1 MPINLET
8 VPGLVEAARAGNL
21 VPFIGAGISCQAK
34 TSDDRNFPTW
44 EKLIKEMAGRAC
56 IQGMIGNEE
65 REEIGRLVD
74 RGRHLM
80 AAQHLKDTAVFEEVI
95 KERFDPEGAEPGVIH
110 TELFNLGASLI
121 VTTNYDKLLEEA
133 YCNKHKR
140 YPTVV
145 TFEKAHDVVFNLRG
159 DKRKSPLIFKIHG
172 TVDDPR
178 NVVLA
183 EKDYRKLIYKEPG
196 YRTVL
201 SAIFVTKVVL
211 MLGFSFTDPELT
223 VLTESLRDAFQ
234 HTSTPDYIV
243 LPAGK
248 KGSVE
253 KRRLRMDFGL
263 HVIEYDENNREVELL
278 DLVRQLAKIVAESRG
293 LRPEAVKTADASI
306 AVL

>member
-1 MPINLET
+1 
-8 VPGLVEAARAGNL
+8 
-21 VPFIGAGISCQAK
+21 
-34 TSDDRNFPTW
+34 
-44 EKLIKEMAGRAC
+44 
-56 IQGMIGNEE
+56 MIGNEE

>member
-1 MPINLET
+1 MPINIET
-8 VPGLVEAARAGNL
+8 IPGLVEAARVGSL

-34 TSDDRNFPTW
+34 TADKRNFPTW

-56 IQGMIGNEE
+56 SQGMLPVEE
-65 REEIGRLVD
+65 KEEIERLVD

-95 KERFDPEGAEPGVIH
+95 TERFDPEDAEPGLIH
-110 TELFNLGASLI
+110 TELFNLNASLI
-121 VTTNYDKLLEEA
+121 VTTNYDELLEQA
-133 YCNKHKR
+133 YCNKYKK

-145 TFEKAHDVVFNLRG
+145 TFEKAQDVVFNLRG
-159 DKRKSPLIFKIHG
+159 DKKKSPLIFKIHG
-172 TVDDPR
+172 TVRDPR

-183 EKDYRKLIYKEPG
+183 EKDYRKLTYQQPG

-223 VLTESLRDAFQ
+223 VLTESLRDALQ

-243 LPAGK
+243 LPAGR

-253 KRRLRMDFGL
+253 KRRLRLDFGL
-263 HVIEYDENNREVELL
+263 HVIEYDEKNREAELL
-278 DLVRQLAKIVAESRG
+278 DLVRQLAKVVADARG
-293 LRPEAVKTADASI
+293 SSPEAVKTAAL
-306 AVL
+306 V

>member
-1 MPINLET
+1 MPIDLAT
-8 VPGLVEAARAGNL
+8 VPGLVDAARAGNM

-34 TSDDRNFPTW
+34 TADKRNFPTW

-56 IQGMIGNEE
+56 SQGMLPVEE
-65 REEIGRLVD
+65 KEEIERLVD

-95 KERFDPEGAEPGVIH
+95 KERFDPEDAEPGLIH
-110 TELFNLGASLI
+110 GELFDLKASLI
-121 VTTNYDKLLEEA
+121 VTTNYDKLLEQA
-133 YCNKHKR
+133 YCNKHQR

-145 TFEKAHDVVFNLRG
+145 TFQNAKDVVFNLRG

-243 LPAGK
+243 LPAGR

-263 HVIEYDENNREVELL
+263 HVIEYDEQNREAELL
-278 DLVRQLAKIVAESRG
+278 DLVRQLAKEVADVRG
-293 LRPEAVKTADASI
+293 PSPEVPIPLGSALS
-306 AVL
+306 LP